1 MVYSLISVDF
11 KIFTFCIIR
20 FPRVEGICRAQYL
33 TKFFKDGSGY
43 ITKGELRNALKGQGV
58 KMSPAQVNQLIKSA
72 DTDGDGKISI
82 SEFLTLYCSA
92 QFGRQLSMSTMS
104 KKP

>member
-1 MVYSLISVDF
+1 MVYSLNSIGF
-11 KIFTFCIIR
+11 KIFTFWITW
-20 FPRVEGICRAQYL
+20 FPGVEGVCKAQYL

-43 ITKGELRNALKGQGV
+43 ITKGELKKSLKGQGV

-92 QFGRQLSMSTMS
+92 QFGRQLSMSTMG